1 MVNSNFP
8 TFPNFDFPAFWAENF
23 FPNMPACRRAGPAR
37 KNDFQKFSSTMLV
50 WYLFGKFRLNRAK
63 WWRNYQNRTIFGRF
77 MDVWSRLDVLM
88 TSSGIIWH
96 VRCCRRCRRQRLK
109 SFFSD
114 SFWLGDAPFQILAL
128 YLFSNGNKKQWVTL
142 TPPRSSDS
150 PNSPVSVGLI
160 ITNIQQLKWT
170 KLKNS

>member
-8 TFPNFDFPAFWAENF
+8 TFPNFDFPAFWAEKF

-88 TSSGIIWH
+88 TSSGIIW
-96 VRCCRRCRRQRLK
+96 QRPVLPALSAPAAK
-109 SFFSD
+109 IFF
-114 SFWLGDAPFQILAL
+114 FWFILTWGC
-128 YLFSNGNKKQWVTL
+128 SI
-142 TPPRSSDS
+142 
-150 PNSPVSVGLI
+150 PNFSPVSL
-160 ITNIQQLKWT
+160 LKR
-170 KLKNS
+170 KKKAGGPFGPPPPGPQIVQIARSQ